1 MSSFLGYN
9 KSPHNIYKFDDEQIY
24 KLYKMAQNDIT
35 KTHRKNFCVFGD
47 YILSDDKYKRRDIVV
62 KIVNEYYVSLLKNG
76 IIDIV

>member
-1 MSSFLGYN
+1 
-9 KSPHNIYKFDDEQIY
+9 
-24 KLYKMAQNDIT
+24 MAQNDIT